1 MSSRIFIVDDEP
13 NVCRVLAA
21 LFQREGWDVLAFN
34 RPDEALNALAE
45 NDVNV
50 LITDLKMPGMT
61 GMEFL
66 QALRGRGCSVPVVM
80 ITGHGTI
87 QSAVEAIKLGA
98 FDYICKPFDMEAV
111 KIAVE
116 RAASQ
121 SRLQEENAYLRQ
133 ELAARYQFGNL
144 IGSSPRVQE
153 VYRLIE
159 KAAGSRANV
168 LVLGE
173 SGTGKELVARA
184 LHFNS
189 PRSQKRFV
197 AVSCAALPQDLL
209 ESELFGHEKGSFT
222 GAAWQRAGRFEL
234 ADGGTLF
241 LDEIGDI
248 TAQTQTKLLRV
259 LQEKEFERVG
269 GSKPIKVDIRLVA
282 ATNRDLPAAIAKGE
296 FREDLYYRLRVV
308 EITLPPLR
316 ERREDIPLLVRH
328 FIQKYAALDGKRVEN
343 VSEEA
348 LAAMLSYNWPGNIRE
363 LENAVEHA
371 LVMADD
377 DTLLLTSNLLPLNVR
392 GARDHGV
399 PVPVTIARA
408 MDETGRRSD
417 GATGGTR
424 RAERGGSDEKAAPEA
439 ASAAPL
445 APSASRPPS
454 PTPAAAP
461 TSSGPSGPAPSLLDA
476 EEGPERVLAALEAH
490 AWDLARTA
498 EALGMTT
505 PLLRAHVK
513 KFGLS
518 RRDSRNGALTRN

>member
-1 MSSRIFIVDDEP
+1 MSSRLFIVDDEP
-13 NVCRVLAA
+13 NVCRVLAT
-21 LFQREGWDVLAFN
+21 LFQREGWNVLTFH

-45 NDVNV
+45 NDVDV

-61 GMEFL
+61 GTEFL
-66 QALRGRGCSVPVVM
+66 QALRARGNNVPVVM

-87 QSAVEAIKLGA
+87 TSAVEAIKLGA

-116 RAASQ
+116 RAAAQ
-121 SRLQEENAYLRQ
+121 SRLEEENAYLRQ
-133 ELAARYQFGNL
+133 ELQSRYQFGNL
-144 IGSSPRVQE
+144 IGCSPRVQE

-159 KAAGSRANV
+159 KAAASRANV

-189 PRSQKRFV
+189 PRSRKRFV
-197 AVSCAALPQDLL
+197 AVSCAALPKDLL

-222 GAAWQRAGRFEL
+222 GASWQRAGRFEL

-248 TAQTQTKLLRV
+248 TGQTQTKLLRV

-269 GSKPIKVDIRLVA
+269 GNKPIKVDIRLIA
-282 ATNRDLPAAIAKGE
+282 ATNRDLPAAIAKGD

-308 EITLPPLR
+308 EIVLPPLR

-328 FIQKYAALDGKRVEN
+328 FIQKYAAQDGKRVEN

-348 LAAMLSYNWPGNIRE
+348 LAAMLNYPWPGNIRE

-371 LVMADD
+371 LVMADND
-377 DTLLLTSNLLPLNVR
+377 ASLLTSDLLPLNIR
-392 GARDHGV
+392 GARDPGVAV
-399 PVPVTIARA
+399 PVKIARH
-408 MDETGRRSD
+408 MDETGRPPEKHEEEAPAPPPF
-417 GATGGTR
+417 G
-424 RAERGGSDEKAAPEA
+424 AERGLPVS
-439 ASAAPL
+439 
-445 APSASRPPS
+445 PPGNLTDVIA
-454 PTPAAAP
+454 PTPARPVA
-461 TSSGPSGPAPSLLDA
+461 PSGTTVSFLDA
-476 EEGPERVLAALEAH
+476 EEGRERVLAALEEH
-490 AWDLARTA
+490 AWDLPRTA

-518 RRDSRNGALTRN
+518 KRESRNGALARG